1 MYVCTAQ
8 DWTDNGWRGWKGV
21 RLDKDRIGY
30 VWGLCCSC
38 QTEVSFL
45 VFPCL
50 SCSYQN
56 DITMLM
62 ICGRPRVGWT
72 EIMNEPTFDMELAMD
87 QDVYPMT
94 LGMI

>member
-21 RLDKDRIGY
+21 RLDKDRVGY

-45 VFPCL
+45 FL
-50 SCSYQN
+50 SERHHHA
-56 DITMLM
+56 DDL
-62 ICGRPRVGWT
+62 W
-72 EIMNEPTFDMELAMD
+72 
-87 QDVYPMT
+87 
-94 LGMI
+94 

>member
-1 MYVCTAQ
+1 MSGVYAVA
-8 DWTDNGWRGWKGV
+8 V
-21 RLDKDRIGY
+21 RLR
-30 VWGLCCSC
+30 
-38 QTEVSFL
+38 
-45 VFPCL
+45 CL

-72 EIMNEPTFDMELAMD
+72 EIMNEPTLICMELAMD

-94 LGMI
+94 LGMM